1 MPKRLTIE
9 PHLSLKDL
17 ETRYRKAKDPVARS
31 HWQIVWL
38 LAQGKPTHSV
48 VEATGYSATWVR
60 KIAGRYNQCGPEGLG
75 DRRHENPGGEPLLS
89 EQQQQQLWEALQGP
103 APDGGPWNSRKV
115 AEWMAT
121 QIGRQVSDQRGW
133 DYLQRL
139 DISGQ
144 RPSRRETVDK

>member
-1 MPKRLTIE
+1 MPKRLSIE
-9 PHLSLKDL
+9 THLSLKEL

-38 LAQGKPTHSV
+38 LAQGKPTRAV

-60 KIAGRYNQCGPEGLG
+60 KIAGRYNQYGPDGLG

-89 EQQQQQLWEALQGP
+89 EQQQQELLQALQGP
-103 APDGGPWNSRKV
+103 APDGGSWNSRKV
-115 AEWMAT
+115 AEWMADKL
-121 QIGRQVSDQRGW
+121 GRQVPDQRGW

-139 DISGQ
+139 GVSVA
-144 RPSRRETVDK
+144 RPRRLKAR